1 MISQFVCYII
11 GLVFGFVISMTIKET
26 KRSDRSVCIEIEFH
40 KNNDETKNANN
51 NTNDATDNNVG
62 DKEEEEA

>member
-1 MISQFVCYII
+1 MLNFI
-11 GLVFGFVISMTIKET
+11 LA
-26 KRSDRSVCIEIEFH
+26 RSVCIEIEFH